1 MATITFNK
9 FDLGIDLRKSA
20 AVSDAN
26 RLREMKNAY
35 VTTGLATAKRPG
47 FTKVTTLEAGTKG
60 LASALGKLHTFY
72 GGTQEIV
79 HADPLFQA
87 NRLVCAE
94 ETTDDESGETSYAA
108 VHEAVTD
115 VHYVDVFNGYL
126 YVAAQH
132 GDFCRHH
139 YLDGGEITQVTDANC
154 PHTRAAVKTASKIF
168 AISPDGA
175 TVRYSKTGDPVVWTE
190 TDDAG
195 FLPTGLNALG
205 SRNANALGL
214 YRGNLVVLMRDGAQV
229 WAVDPDPTAMSLGE
243 TVENVG

>member
-195 FLPTGLNALG
+195 FLPTGRRSG
-205 SRNANALGL
+205 RSIPIR
-214 YRGNLVVLMRDGAQV
+214 R
-229 WAVDPDPTAMSLGE
+229 P
-243 TVENVG
+243 